1 MIELIRKLSQ
11 MQYKIPQNV
20 QMADHIVGPL
30 TLRHMIILGIG
41 GGFAYVLYVVL
52 ARSYYMEIWL
62 PPVAIVSIITILF
75 AFVKIYNVSFAKFII
90 LFFEHIFVPRK
101 RKWQKASAD
110 VKMQKYLPKQKVSKK
125 NKLHTKE
132 AKNTKTL
139 NKLNDISKIL
149 DDYGRN

>member
-1 MIELIRKLSQ
+1 

-41 GGFAYVLYVVL
+41 GGFAYVVYVVL
-52 ARSYYMEIWL
+52 ARSYYMEVWL
-62 PPVAIVSIITILF
+62 PPVAIISLITILF

-101 RKWQKASAD
+101 RKWQKASAEIN
-110 VKMQKYLPKQKVSKK
+110 MQGYVPKRKLK
-125 NKLHTKE
+125 NKVKSHTKD
-132 AKNTKTL
+132 KQNIKTL

-149 DDYGRN
+149 DNYGKNE